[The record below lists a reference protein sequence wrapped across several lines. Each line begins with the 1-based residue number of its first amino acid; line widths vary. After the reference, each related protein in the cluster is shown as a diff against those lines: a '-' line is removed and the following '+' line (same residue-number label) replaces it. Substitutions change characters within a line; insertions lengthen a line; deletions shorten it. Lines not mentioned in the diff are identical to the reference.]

1 MDIVISGPVGL
12 EGTAALAE
20 RYRSRLTERYSAA
33 YIRRAEAFCSRDC
46 GAAAECETLMLGEDG
61 ICGALWRMAEERGC
75 GFRIDLRSI
84 PLKQETV
91 EFCNLLDLDPYRLD
105 SEKCRLFL
113 CNDGAAFLWALRE
126 QGFEEAA
133 IVGHTTQDH
142 KKILLYDG
150 VERHLTP
157 PGRD

>member
-12 EGTAALAE
+12 EGTAVLAE
-20 RYRSRLTERYSAA
+20 KYRERLAQRYSGA
-33 YIRRAEAFCSRDC
+33 YIRRAESFCSSEAACPDDC
-46 GAAAECETLMLGEDG
+46 DVIRTGSDG
-61 ICGALWRMAEERGC
+61 IYGALWRMTKERGC
-75 GFRIDLRSI
+75 GFRIDLRAI

-105 SEKCRLFL
+105 SGKCLVFL
-113 CNDGAAFLWALRE
+113 CENGAKLLWTLKE
-126 QGFEEAA
+126 QGFEDAM
-133 IVGHTTQDH
+133 IVGHTTTDH

-157 PGRD
+157 PERE